1 MLSLRTAKSASV
13 IWATILLAGW
23 IGWPSTG
30 CFCEDGGF
38 RFFCDAHRH
47 GSSSARVHQAS
58 DGLRG
63 CCDHS
68 RSVAQRDCC
77 ERSASAS
84 RRVSNPGCT
93 PVTKPPVIAPLVT
106 SKHIPTDEVV
116 ALCTL
121 PVEARPTSAAFAA
134 TQPAQLDTGPP
145 VDLVISLQCLLI

>member
-30 CFCEDGGF
+30 CFCADGGF
-38 RFFCDAHRH
+38 RFFCDAHK
-47 GSSSARVHQAS
+47 HQAN
-58 DGLRG
+58 DGQRG

-77 ERSASAS
+77 ERSAPAS

-93 PVTKPPVIAPLVT
+93 PIAKPAVIAPLVT

-116 ALCTL
+116 ALCPL